1 MSEQSTD
8 MIVRFPGG
16 KRVDADF
23 LGFEIK
29 TDQSVKVGG
38 TGTAPEP
45 FMLFL
50 ASIGT
55 CAGIY
60 VSGFCAQRNIPT
72 DNITIRQKLIPTP
85 EGKIG
90 KIVLDIEVPPEFP
103 EKYYDAVVRAANGC
117 AVKKTIQNPPEFE
130 VKTVLKES

>member
-1 MSEQSTD
+1 MSQQSTD
-8 MIVRFPGG
+8 MIVSFPGG
-16 KRVDADF
+16 KRVDANF

-29 TDQSVKVGG
+29 TDQSVKSGG

-45 FMLFL
+45 YALFL

-55 CAGIY
+55 CAGVY
-60 VSGFCAQRNIPT
+60 VSKFCESRNIPT
-72 DNITIRQKLIPTP
+72 DNIQIRQKLIPTP

-90 KIVLDIEVPPEFP
+90 KIALDIEVPPEFP
-103 EKYYDAVVRAANGC
+103 EKYYDALVRSANGC

-130 VKTVLKES
+130 VKTVVAE